1 MADQRLSD
9 EEIQLRQKARQRLI
23 GAVTLMMAAVVVL
36 PWALDGKPKVHTH
49 EIAVY
54 LPASAPASNEHVAAL
69 PAAPA
74 NPAPAASAVVTA
86 APSPARA
93 AAQPGTPAATPGA
106 EDPAAGPQAAPAT
119 VEPSQ
124 KQVAARAEPPAAA
137 KAAPTVPAHP
147 VTPVQTTHA
156 HPVKPA
162 RTTHAHPRLDATE
175 TQAGPGATHDAVAAD
190 KPASRP
196 VTSGYVLQLGTFS
209 EADNARQ
216 LKARLAAKG
225 VPAFTEHLA
234 SPGGDRI
241 RVRVGPYPSR
251 AAAEQALS
259 RVNALGL
266 SGVVLNAH

>member
-9 EEIQLRQKARQRLI
+9 EEIQFRQKARQRLI

-36 PWALDGKPKVHTH
+36 PWALDGKPRVPTH

-54 LPASAPASNEHVAAL
+54 LPASAPSSSPALSSNEQVASL
-69 PAAPA
+69 PAV
-74 NPAPAASAVVTA
+74 PAASAA
-86 APSPARA
+86 AAASPVP
-93 AAQPGTPAATPGA
+93 AQPGMTAPAPVADA
-106 EDPAAGPQAAPAT
+106 QEAAQAAPTT
-119 VEPSQ
+119 VASSRKP
-124 KQVAARAEPPAAA
+124 VAARVETPVAVAKTAPAVRA
-137 KAAPTVPAHP
+137 K
-147 VTPVQTTHA
+147 PVQTAHA
-156 HPVKPA
+156 LPVKPVQMA
-162 RTTHAHPRLDATE
+162 RAHPHLDATE
-175 TQAGPGATHDAVAAD
+175 AQSGAGETHDAAAAD
-190 KPASRP
+190 KPARPP
-196 VTSGYVLQLGTFS
+196 VTSGFVLQLGTFS